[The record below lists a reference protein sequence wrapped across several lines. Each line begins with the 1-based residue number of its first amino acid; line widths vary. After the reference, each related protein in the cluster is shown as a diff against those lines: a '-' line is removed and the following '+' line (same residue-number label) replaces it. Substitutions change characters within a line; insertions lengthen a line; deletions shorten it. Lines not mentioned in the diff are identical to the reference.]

1 MPAPLADDGLT
12 QRRLEGFTDPWTV
25 AVHMAR
31 EMGKGR
37 DLDSIPNPLKQRKE
51 TLADEGLT
59 RRRLEGFTDP
69 WTVSVH
75 KGREMPPGQT
85 LAECGLGAAAAEVV
99 VVRRV
104 LVPESALPKASA
116 ACWACTARGLQ

>member
-1 MPAPLADDGLT
+1 MQGPVHATDELGQCRFPFAYEGLIK
-12 QRRLEGFTDPWTV
+12 RRLED
-25 AVHMAR
+25 
-31 EMGKGR
+31 
-37 DLDSIPNPLKQRKE
+37 
-51 TLADEGLT
+51 
-59 RRRLEGFTDP
+59 FTDP

-104 LVPESALPKASA
+104 LVPESALPQASA
-116 ACWACTARGLQ
+116 AP